1 MSEFEDMQKFFGK
14 CSSAGNGDFKRA
26 LSTFL
31 EGIGL
36 EFLRVIQDEIIRR
49 KVMDTRHLL
58 KSFHKGGGDNIWELS
73 EGDITL
79 EVGTNASYA
88 TYVNDGHWT
97 CEKGQAMR
105 FIPGKVE
112 KGTDGRI
119 ISFEYQK
126 GAKTGIMLKQ
136 KWVQG
141 AHFWESGL
149 KIIERMLPGLLEK
162 KVAEW
167 MESYFR

>member
-36 EFLRVIQDEIIRR
+36 EFLRIIQDEIIRR
-49 KVMDTRHLL
+49 KVIDTRHLL
-58 KSFHKGGGDNIWELS
+58 KSFHKGGGNNIWELS
-73 EGDITL
+73 EGDVTL

-105 FIPGKVE
+105 FVPGHWN
-112 KGTDGRI
+112 GDRFI
-119 ISFEYQK
+119 YDPN
-126 GAKTGIMLKQ
+126 AKSGMMLKQ

-162 KVAEW
+162 KVADW

>member
-1 MSEFEDMQKFFGK
+1 MAEFDDMKRFFSK

-105 FIPGKVE
+105 FVPGHW
-112 KGTDGRI
+112 DGDRFI
-119 ISFEYQK
+119 YDPN
-126 GAKTGIMLKQ
+126 AKSGMMIKQ

-162 KVAEW
+162 KVADW

>member
-36 EFLRVIQDEIIRR
+36 EFLRIIQDEIIRR
-49 KVMDTRHLL
+49 KVIDTRHLL
-58 KSFHKGGGDNIWELS
+58 KSFHKGGGNNIWELS

-105 FIPGKVE
+105 FVPGHWN
-112 KGTDGRI
+112 GDRFI
-119 ISFEYQK
+119 YDPN
-126 GAKTGIMLKQ
+126 AKSGMMLKQ

-162 KVAEW
+162 KVADW

>member
-1 MSEFEDMQKFFGK
+1 MAEFEDMQKFFGK
-14 CSSAGNGDFKRA
+14 CNTAGNGDFKRA

-58 KSFHKGGGDNIWELS
+58 KSFHKGDGDNVWELS

-105 FIPGKVE
+105 FVPGHW
-112 KGTDGRI
+112 DGDRFI
-119 ISFEYQK
+119 YDPN
-126 GAKTGIMLKQ
+126 AKSGMMLKQ

-141 AHFWESGL
+141 THFWESGL
-149 KIIERMLPGLLEK
+149 KIIEKMLPELLEK
-162 KVAEW
+162 KVSEW